1 LWGIS
6 HETIDRFG
14 YDDEQCDQ
22 IFVIDDMEAASIQ
35 KVFSR
40 CMNHDE
46 LDRQPSTMDS
56 EPSLDDY
63 KHDGDVDLRMMRKMM
78 NNISR

>member
-1 LWGIS
+1 MQLEIVDIGNFRLLGINNK
-6 HETIDRFG
+6 TIHRFG

-22 IFVIDDMEAASIQ
+22 IFVIDDMEVASIQ

-46 LDRQPSTMDS
+46 LNPST
-56 EPSLDDY
+56 
-63 KHDGDVDLRMMRKMM
+63 V
-78 NNISR
+78 NNGRQTRS